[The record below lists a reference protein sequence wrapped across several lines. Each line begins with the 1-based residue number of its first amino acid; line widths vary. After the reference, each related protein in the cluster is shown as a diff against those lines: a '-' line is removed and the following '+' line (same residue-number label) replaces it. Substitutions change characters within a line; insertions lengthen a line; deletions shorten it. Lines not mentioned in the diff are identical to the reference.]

1 MDGWHRVTHGVD
13 EGSGHG
19 VGMGSHGWMAHV
31 THAVDEGAGHGTGM
45 DKGARVDETWTR
57 AQVRH
62 RQGCRHGMGMYWCAQ
77 L

>member
-31 THAVDEGAGHGTGM
+31 THAMEEGMHEGTGLCTDVDEGAQLWTDGV
-45 DKGARVDETWTR
+45 GAT
-57 AQVRH
+57 
-62 RQGCRHGMGMYWCAQ
+62 Q
-77 L
+77 LG